1 MLLLYT
7 RLFDYKPT
15 PSEPEIAPN
24 QYNLN
29 ESVADSEQESYA
41 KFAAERMANSIRNI
55 KQAYYLERRLF
66 M

>member
-1 MLLLYT
+1 MLSLYT

-24 QYNLN
+24 KSNLN
-29 ESVADSEQESYA
+29 EYVADSEQESSA
-41 KFAAERMANSIRNI
+41 KVAAKKMAESIRNV

>member
-24 QYNLN
+24 QSNLN
-29 ESVADSEQESYA
+29 ESVADSEQESSA
-41 KFAAERMANSIRNI
+41 KFAAKKLAESIRNV

>member
-7 RLFDYKPT
+7 RLFDHKPT
-15 PSEPEIAPN
+15 PYEPEIAPN
-24 QYNLN
+24 QSNLN

-41 KFAAERMANSIRNI
+41 KFAAEKMAESIRNV